1 MSRCLFDGIR
11 GVLCEG
17 DVVEENCRFFVGDCR
32 TYRKEKTCFVKSM
45 ENHIVLHVCFSLFSG
60 ELYSEF
66 YWYNSRQKIDFN
78 VQIAMNDCIK

>member
-45 ENHIVLHVCFSLFSG
+45 ENHIVRACLFFVIFWRTLFG
-60 ELYSEF
+60 ILL
-66 YWYNSRQKIDFN
+66 
-78 VQIAMNDCIK
+78 VQ